1 MVVGE
6 TTTVQKAINPTT
18 STDRF
23 TWETDNK
30 TVATVDAATGKV
42 TARTPG
48 IANITVMTESGKTA
62 STKVTVVGLNTTNLE
77 LEQYS
82 TYNLSV
88 IGINSGVTW
97 DVDDTNVAVVTNGL
111 VSTRRV
117 GSTIITA
124 TVNGRKLTCRLT
136 VTKIQ

>member
-1 MVVGE
+1 
-6 TTTVQKAINPTT
+6 
-18 STDRF
+18 
-23 TWETDNK
+23 
-30 TVATVDAATGKV
+30 VDAATGKV